1 MAGKAKMNF
10 IIDSLMVLAGSLL
23 AGTGFLMKFVLI
35 PGKDRFGVYGR
46 NVDLF
51 YFGFERHQWG
61 TLHLWLAFTLIAL
74 LAVHIA
80 QHLSW
85 IVAMVRT
92 MIAGRTV
99 QKIIVAVFLLLCLL
113 FALFS
118 FAVQPEVREGGG
130 GEGRGGFGKGR
141 MEHRL
146 QN

>member
-1 MAGKAKMNF
+1 M
-10 IIDSLMVLAGSLL
+10 
-23 AGTGFLMKFVLI
+23 
-35 PGKDRFGVYGR
+35 
-46 NVDLF
+46 
-51 YFGFERHQWG
+51 
-61 TLHLWLAFTLIAL
+61 LHLWLAFALIAL

-80 QHLSW
+80 LHLSW
-85 IVAMVRT
+85 IAAMVRT

-141 MEHRL
+141 MEQRL
-146 QN
+146 RN